1 MDPGLLSLLA
11 LLPILSVF
19 ALIVLLRWPATRA
32 MPVAFGITCGLS
44 LFVWGSPIRLVTA
57 AVIDGLV
64 TAASILYIVLGAILL
79 LNLMRESGALHSIR
93 RSMFEISPDRRVQA
107 VIIAFLFGS
116 FIEAAAGFGTPAA
129 VAAPLLVAIGFPAMA
144 AVMVSLIIQST
155 CVSFGAIGTPI
166 LIGINGGLAGQ
177 PEVVEYLGRHG
188 MEFSLYLKTIGAKV
202 AIIHGVTGTLIPLIM
217 IVMMTRFFGQRRSWK
232 EGLAAAPFALFAGLC
247 FTVPYTITGVL
258 WGPEFPS
265 LVGSLFGLTVVILA
279 ARRRILTPR
288 QTWDFPP
295 PAEWPAEWSGDLL
308 QSEPTLSSPK
318 THPSNLPHPT
328 RPEEI
333 LSNSTPWARTDTGS
347 PQETPRGKGP
357 SASVAWLPY
366 ILVALT
372 LLASRLLPALQAL
385 LSGVQ
390 WGWSG
395 ILGSGISTAFQ
406 PLYLPGFFFIVASAL
421 AVLSYRMT
429 GRQAA
434 RAAGRTLRSLTGP
447 AVALGFAVP
456 MVKVFINSGTP
467 GGLEQ
472 MPILLAGG
480 AAAVV
485 GSAWPAFAAVI
496 GAMGAFIAGSNT
508 FSNMMFSLFQ
518 FATALKTGMTPGVI
532 VALQAV
538 GGAAGNMICVHNV
551 VAASAVVGLLGRE
564 GALIRKTIIPMT
576 YYLIVSGALGFVL
589 LWWFRI

>member
-1 MDPGLLSLLA
+1 MSPGLLALLA

-32 MPVAFGITCGLS
+32 MPVAFGITGGLS
-44 LFVWGSPIRLVTA
+44 LIVWGSPIRQVA
-57 AVIDGLV
+57 ASAIDGLV
-64 TAASILYIVLGAILL
+64 TAASILYIVLGAVLL

-93 RSMFEISPDRRVQA
+93 RSMFEVSPDRRIQA

-166 LIGINGGLAGQ
+166 LIGVNGGLAGQ
-177 PEVVEYLGRHG
+177 PEVMEYLGRHG
-188 MEFSLYLKTIGAKV
+188 VEFSLYLKTIGAKV

-217 IVMMTRFFGQRRSWK
+217 IVMMTRFFGQNRSWK
-232 EGLAAAPFALFAGLC
+232 EGLAVTPFALFAGLC
-247 FTVPYTITGVL
+247 FTVPYTLTGVL

-265 LVGSLFGLTVVILA
+265 LVGSLFGLTVVVLA

-288 QTWDFPP
+288 QAWDFPP
-295 PAEWPAEWSGDLL
+295 PSDWPDDWSG
-308 QSEPTLSSPK
+308 
-318 THPSNLPHPT
+318 
-328 RPEEI
+328 
-333 LSNSTPWARTDTGS
+333 ARL
-347 PQETPRGKGP
+347 PQETSRGEGP
-357 SASVAWLPY
+357 SSFVAWMPY
-366 ILVALT
+366 IVVALT
-372 LLASRLLPALQAL
+372 LLASRLWPDLQTL

-395 ILGSGISTAFQ
+395 ILNSGISTSFQ
-406 PLYLPGFFFIVASAL
+406 PFYLPGFFFILASAM
-421 AVLSYRMT
+421 AVLVYRMT

-467 GGLEQ
+467 EGLEQ

-485 GSAWPAFAAVI
+485 GPVWPAFAAVI

-518 FATALKTGMTPGVI
+518 FATALKTGLTPGVI

-551 VAASAVVGLLGRE
+551 VAASAVVGLLGKE

-576 YYLIVSGALGFVL
+576 YYLIVSGALGFAL

>member
-1 MDPGLLSLLA
+1 MEPGLLAILA

-32 MPVAFGITCGLS
+32 MPVAFGITCVRS
-44 LFVWGSPIRLVTA
+44 VSVWGSPPRQVAAASIDGIVTA
-57 AVIDGLV
+57 A
-64 TAASILYIVLGAILL
+64 TILYIVLGAVLL
-79 LNLMRESGALHSIR
+79 LNLMRESGALQTIR
-93 RSMFEISPDRRVQA
+93 RSMFEVSPDRRVQA

-177 PEVVEYLGRHG
+177 PEVTAYLGQQG
-188 MEFSLYLKTIGAKV
+188 MEFALYLKTIGAKV
-202 AIIHGVTGTLIPLIM
+202 AIIHGLAGTLIPLIM
-217 IVMMTRFFGQRRSWK
+217 IVMMTRYFGQKRSWK
-232 EGLAAAPFALFAGLC
+232 EGLTAAPFALFAGLC
-247 FTVPYTITGVL
+247 FTIPYTLTGVL

-279 ARRRILTPR
+279 ARRGFLAPKKA
-288 QTWDFPP
+288 WDFP
-295 PAEWPAEWSGDLL
+295 ARSDWPGEWSGDLS
-308 QSEPTLSSPK
+308 QEK
-318 THPSNLPHPT
+318 A
-328 RPEEI
+328 
-333 LSNSTPWARTDTGS
+333 ARS
-347 PQETPRGKGP
+347 HGP
-357 SASVAWLPY
+357 SVAVAWLPY
-366 ILVALT
+366 LLVALT
-372 LLASRLLPALQAL
+372 LLASRLWPALQAR
-385 LSGVQ
+385 LSGIQ
-390 WGWSG
+390 WQWTG
-395 ILGSGISTAFQ
+395 ILGRGISTAFQ
-406 PLYLPGFFFIVASAL
+406 PFYLPGFFFVLASCL
-421 AVLSYRMT
+421 AVLIYRMA

-434 RAAGRTLRSLTGP
+434 RAAIRTLRSLVGP

-467 GGLEQ
+467 DGLDQ

-480 AAAVV
+480 AATVL
-485 GSAWPAFAAVI
+485 GTAWPAFAAVI

-518 FATALKTGMTPGVI
+518 FATALKTGLTPGVI

-551 VAASAVVGLLGRE
+551 VAASAVVGLLGKE
-564 GALIRKTIIPMT
+564 GLLIRRTIIPMT
-576 YYLIVSGALGFVL
+576 YYLVVSGALGFLL